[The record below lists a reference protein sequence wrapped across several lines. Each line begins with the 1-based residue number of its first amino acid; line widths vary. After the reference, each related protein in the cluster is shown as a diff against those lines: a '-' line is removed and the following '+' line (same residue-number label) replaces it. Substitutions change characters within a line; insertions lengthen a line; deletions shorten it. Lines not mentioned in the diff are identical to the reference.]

1 MEIQMVN
8 RDEQEKVYITV
19 MNNDADQ
26 AGGLYPAQVV
36 EWVST
41 TTDAGQGYYVRRV
54 TAASAN
60 TTAGLSGAVVAGV
73 VDTTILTAAVGRLQ
87 VWGAANV
94 RASASI
100 DGPAMVVAY
109 SINGTN
115 IGHVDASA
123 TTTLVSPQYAAAVVG
138 YTLEDGPNA
147 TNSTVFLKCL

>member
-1 MEIQMVN
+1 MQISTVT
-8 RDEQEKVYITV
+8 DAADKVYV
-19 MNNDADQ
+19 VVQNNDATQ
-26 AGGLYPAQVV
+26 TGGLYPGQCV

-41 TTDAGQGYYVRRV
+41 TTDAGQGFYVRLV

-73 VDTTILTAAVGRLQ
+73 VDTTIATAANGRLQ

-100 DGPAMVVAY
+100 DGPAMVVTY
-109 SINGTN
+109 SINATN
-115 IGHVDASA
+115 IGHVDSAA
-123 TTTLVSPQYAAAVVG
+123 TTTLVSPQYAAAIVG

-147 TNSTVFLKCL
+147 TNSTVFLKCI

>member
-1 MEIQMVN
+1 MQIV
-8 RDEQEKVYITV
+8 TV
-19 MNNDADQ
+19 TDAADKIYVVVQNNDAN
-26 AGGLYPAQVV
+26 ATGGLIPATCV

-41 TTDAGQGYYVRRV
+41 TTTAGQGFYVKRV

-73 VDTTILTAAVGRLQ
+73 VDTTISTGATGRLQ

-109 SINGTN
+109 SINATN
-115 IGHVDASA
+115 IGHVTTAVD
-123 TTTLVSPQYAAAVVG
+123 TTLVSPQYAAAVIG

-147 TNSTVFLKCL
+147 TNSTVFLKCI

>member
-8 RDEQEKVYITV
+8 REEAEKIFITV

-26 AGGLYPAQVV
+26 SGGLYPGQVV

-54 TAASAN
+54 TSASAN
-60 TTAGLSGAVVAGV
+60 TTDGLSGAVVAGV

-109 SINGTN
+109 SINATN
-115 IGHVDASA
+115 IGHVTTSV
-123 TTTLVSPQYAAAVVG
+123 TTTLVSPQYIAALVG

-147 TNSTVFLKCL
+147 TNATVFLKCI